1 MLLSLSYRA
10 VLMPFLPGTQ
20 GGNPTA
26 LSVVSAF
33 RLVLLVASRL
43 WLLPNFLPMIF
54 FFPICASFAYCVP
67 RYPARKSTCYKICAL
82 LTHHLVQVFMGF
94 SPPFNLIFQSRLNWI
109 FSMCFKSEK
118 DMCPAWNSND
128 YFKS

>member
-33 RLVLLVASRL
+33 RLVLLVASGL

-54 FFPICASFAYCVP
+54 FFQFVHPLLIVFPGILHVNLHVT
-67 RYPARKSTCYKICAL
+67 RYV
-82 LTHHLVQVFMGF
+82 HF
-94 SPPFNLIFQSRLNWI
+94 
-109 FSMCFKSEK
+109 
-118 DMCPAWNSND
+118 
-128 YFKS
+128 

>member
-1 MLLSLSYRA
+1 MLLSLSYRV

-20 GGNPTA
+20 GGNSTA
-26 LSVVSAF
+26 LSVQAGF
-33 RLVLLVASRL
+33 KTFQDLLVASRL

-109 FSMCFKSEK
+109 FSMCFK
-118 DMCPAWNSND
+118 
-128 YFKS
+128 